1 MCSGAKSI
9 KSYGVEDGTK
19 LYLAVKVPSP
29 TPQTVTAPQP
39 STAHSSRFDS
49 LLTQFLLKHFSAQD
63 AEKVTRKFRE
73 VSKCNAEYNYLCGC
87 ICGLLGVCVG
97 PCIYWDWHI
106 CVITACLLTI
116 VRSGCFGLHPLPM
129 LRSVLGIE
137 HYVSSG

>member
-63 AEKVTRKFRE
+63 AEKVTRKVRE
-73 VSKCNAEYNYLCGC
+73 VSITDTEYNYLCVC

-97 PCIYWDWHI
+97 PCIY
-106 CVITACLLTI
+106 
-116 VRSGCFGLHPLPM
+116 
-129 LRSVLGIE
+129 
-137 HYVSSG
+137 